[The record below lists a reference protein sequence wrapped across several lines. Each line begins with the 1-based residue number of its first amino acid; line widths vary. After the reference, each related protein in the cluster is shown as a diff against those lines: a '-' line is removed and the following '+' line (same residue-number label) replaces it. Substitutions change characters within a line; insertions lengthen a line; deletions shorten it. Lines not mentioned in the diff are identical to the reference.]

1 MDRFLTKRAFIT
13 GLILS
18 VAISFVAQYSVNI
31 THSSYMAIDHMPAGG
46 IFLFFLLVFIVN
58 TILKSIRPKFAFSSG
73 ELLLAYIMV
82 LVASSVTEMGFGS
95 QILPIISGPMYYAS
109 PENQW
114 ESVILPH
121 LKKFLIVTDKD
132 AARYFFEG
140 LPSGMKIPWA
150 AWIRPLSVW
159 LPFIFVLY
167 FVMFCVAS
175 ILRKQWVE
183 KERLI
188 YPLTILPTEM
198 VKGADASGKVPP
210 FFKNPLMWLGFSIAF
225 IMGTINAL
233 HFYFPMVSFI
243 NLAPSIK
250 IFRRTMDLPFRI
262 SFPVIGFTF
271 FVNLN
276 VLFSVWF
283 FNILFKIIRGS
294 FNIMG
299 IASPE
304 NVGIYGCSGEPIF
317 NHFGMGAMVVMV
329 VYSLWISR
337 AHLKDVWDGATGKR
351 QVDDSGEVMSYKAAF
366 WGMVFGSLFL
376 TGWLIVSGMKWYIAI
391 LFLVSAFII
400 WMVLTRVVCE
410 GGIPTLV
417 ATSIASAQIVSAF
430 GSAHLAPMTIVA
442 LGMTYVYAADIRTFP
457 LSSISMG
464 LKISSDAKKNSYGV
478 FWAIMCAII
487 LNIIVTLILQLRL
500 GYRYGG
506 INMNDWYFR
515 GDVTAPYKYVA
526 EMIKS
531 QTSPNKIGWISR
543 CIGAFTMWL
552 FLFMRQHFLW
562 WPFHP
567 IGIVIAPVWLI
578 DNLWFSIFI
587 VWLLKSI
594 IMRYGGV
601 QVYDKVKYFFLGLP
615 LGIYTCAGI
624 WFIVDLFT
632 GKTGNEVFWI

>member
-1 MDRFLTKRAFIT
+1 
-13 GLILS
+13 
-18 VAISFVAQYSVNI
+18 
-31 THSSYMAIDHMPAGG
+31 MAIDHMPTGG

-73 ELLLAYIMV
+73 ELLLVYIMV
-82 LVASSVTEMGFGS
+82 FVASSVTEMGFGS

-121 LKKFLIVTDKD
+121 LKKFLIVSDKE

-150 AWIRPLSVW
+150 SWIRPLSVW
-159 LPFIFVLY
+159 LPFIFTLY

-183 KERLI
+183 KERII

-210 FFKNPLMWLGFSIAF
+210 LFKNPLMWLGFSIAF

-233 HFYFPMVSFI
+233 HFYFPMVPYV
-243 NLAPSIK
+243 NLAPRIQ
-250 IFRRTMDLPFRI
+250 IFRRTTWMELRI
-262 SFPVIGFTF
+262 SFPTMGFTF
-271 FVNLN
+271 LAGRNI
-276 VLFSVWF
+276 LFSVWF
-283 FNILFKIIRGS
+283 FNVLFKIIRGS

-299 IASPE
+299 ISSPE
-304 NVGIYGCSGEPIF
+304 NVGKYGCSGEPIF
-317 NHFGMGAMVVMV
+317 GHFGMGAMVVMV
-329 VYSLWISR
+329 VYGLWIAR

-351 QVDDSGEVMSYKAAF
+351 QVDDSGEVIGYKAAF
-366 WGMVFGSLFL
+366 WGLVFGSLFL

-410 GGIPTLV
+410 AGIPTLV

-430 GSAHLAPMTIVA
+430 GSAHLAPMTIAA
-442 LGMTYVYAADIRTFP
+442 LGMTYVYAADLRTFP

-464 LKISSDAKKNSYGV
+464 LKISSDTKKNSYGV
-478 FWAIMCAII
+478 FWAIMCAIV

-506 INMNDWYFR
+506 INMSEWYFR
-515 GDVTAPYKYVA
+515 GDVMAAYQYVA
-526 EMIKS
+526 EMIKF

-543 CIGAFTMWL
+543 CIGALTMWL
-552 FLFMRQHFLW
+552 FLFMRKNFLW

-567 IGIVIAPVWLI
+567 IGLVVAPTEKIDIV
-578 DNLWFSIFI
+578 WFSIFI
-587 VWLLKSI
+587 AWLLKSI

-601 QVYDKVKYFFLGLP
+601 QVYNKVKYFFLGLP

-632 GKTGNEVFWI
+632 GKTGNMVFYM